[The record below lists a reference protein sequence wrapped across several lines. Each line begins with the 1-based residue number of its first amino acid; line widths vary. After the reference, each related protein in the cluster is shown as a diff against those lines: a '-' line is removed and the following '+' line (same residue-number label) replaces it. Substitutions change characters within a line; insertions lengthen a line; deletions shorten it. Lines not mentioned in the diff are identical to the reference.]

1 MGKQHETFPGE
12 KPEYP
17 VPEENPEISQQEDPQ
32 EPEVPQEDPQIIP
45 DEYPPENNPQETPP
59 RPGIF

>member
-17 VPEENPEISQQEDPQ
+17 VPEENPEISPQEDPA
-32 EPEVPQEDPQIIP
+32 EQEDPQIIP

-59 RPGIF
+59 RPGIL